1 MIVASGNGLVD
12 GQLHVGCRRL
22 ASLVSRAGLPAD
34 GGGSGGGAPAAAPA
48 APATGASGATP
59 LLDGPGK
66 YELAGIISHMGAN
79 TACGHYV
86 CHIRGPDGH
95 WALFNDEKVAASEQ
109 PPFDLGYLYLYR
121 RAQH

>member
-1 MIVASGNGLVD
+1 MRPRPPFAAQVEQRV
-12 GQLHVGCRRL
+12 VGRD
-22 ASLVSRAGLPAD
+22 A
-34 GGGSGGGAPAAAPA
+34 
-48 APATGASGATP
+48 GASGADTP
-59 LLDGPGK
+59 LVDGPGK

-86 CHIRGPDGH
+86 CHIRGPDGR

-121 RAQH
+121 RAQQ